1 MSPPMNRPYTEGS
14 SSFDPDEVLS
24 DDLKSPESVL
34 QRCLKIDGL
43 WPAITYLFNL
53 PEDDE
58 YVYHAT
64 ASVTLEQ
71 VQKAIIA
78 GNANGLHDWYLDS
91 EGKPVGHP
99 PQPDIDA
106 YISLFDPSKNPTNT
120 LKGFLSN
127 SRKASIRKN
136 VADYLVSKRHLSPTL
151 SIPKRKLPF
160 PNPYFTLWAWSCK
173 TLEYCGPDV
182 NTLLVKTSHHILPIF
197 MHHFGCVCPSY
208 ESLQLIKKV
217 SSPGKTV
224 LDIGCGNGYWTYM
237 LRREGVD
244 VIAIDN
250 AQSRYRTSWIGD
262 VVVEDG
268 LAHLQ
273 KKREGSGRNDVLLLV
288 YPITANDFT
297 GKILRAF
304 KGDVICVV
312 GTQNRNG
319 YTCFRDQIVDEWMG
333 VNRPEMELLARVPL
347 PSFAGK
353 DEALFVWREK
363 GGSD

>member
-1 MSPPMNRPYTEGS
+1 MAPPTNRPYTEGS

-24 DDLKSPESVL
+24 EDLNSPDSVL

-58 YVYHAT
+58 YIYHAT

-78 GNANGLHDWYLDS
+78 GNANGLHDWYLNSD
-91 EGKPVGHP
+91 GKPFGHP

-106 YISLFDPSKNPTNT
+106 YISLFDPSKNATNT

-127 SRKASIRKN
+127 SKKSSIRKN
-136 VADYLVSKRHLSPTL
+136 VADYLVSKRHLFPTL

-173 TLEYCGPDV
+173 NLEYCGPDF
-182 NTLLVKTSHHILPIF
+182 NTTNVKTSHHILPVF

-217 SSPGKTV
+217 SQGKTV

-237 LRREGVD
+237 LRREGAD

-250 AQSRYRTSWIGD
+250 AQSRYRTCWIGD
-262 VVVEDG
+262 IVFEDG
-268 LAHLQ
+268 LSHL
-273 KKREGSGRNDVLLLV
+273 KKRHGGKDDVLLLV

-312 GTQNRNG
+312 GTQNSNG

-333 VNRPEMELLARVPL
+333 RERPEMELLARVPL

-353 DEALFVWREK
+353 DEALFVWRRR
-363 GGSD
+363 D

>member
-1 MSPPMNRPYTEGS
+1 MSPPTNKPYTEGS
-14 SSFDPDEVLS
+14 SSFDPDEILS
-24 DDLKSPESVL
+24 EDLNSPESVF

-78 GNANGLHDWYLDS
+78 GNANGLHDWYFDS
-91 EGKPVGHP
+91 DGKSLGHP

-120 LKGFLSN
+120 LKGFSSN
-127 SRKASIRKN
+127 SRKASIRKG
-136 VADYLVSKRHLSPTL
+136 VADHLTSKRHLSPNL
-151 SIPKRKLPF
+151 SIPKRKTLF

-173 TLEYCGPDV
+173 NLEYCGPDA
-182 NTLLVKTSHHILPIF
+182 TTCTVKASHHILPVF

-208 ESLQLIKKV
+208 ESLQIIKKV
-217 SSPGKTV
+217 SQGRTV
-224 LDIGCGNGYWTYM
+224 LDVGCGNGYWTYM

-250 AQSRYRTSWIGD
+250 AQSRYRTCWISD
-262 VVVEDG
+262 IVFEDG
-268 LAHLQ
+268 LSHLQ
-273 KKREGSGRNDVLLLV
+273 KKRQGSGKNDVLLLV
-288 YPITANDFT
+288 YPIIANDFT

-312 GTQNRNG
+312 GTQNSNG

-333 VNRPEMELLARVPL
+333 RERPEMELLARVPL

-353 DEALFVWREK
+353 DEALFVWRRR
-363 GGSD
+363 D